1 MATYNADAIEVLSGL
16 DPVRKRPG
24 MYTDTTRPN
33 HLAQEVIDNSVDE
46 ALAGHAKSVQVI
58 LHQDN
63 SLEVIDDGRG
73 MPVDIH
79 PEEGVPGVELILT
92 KLHAGGK
99 FSNKNYQFSGGLH
112 GVGISVVNALST
124 RVEVRVKR
132 DANEY
137 RMTFAD
143 GFKDSDLEVIGTVG
157 KRNTGTSVHF
167 WPDPKYFDSAKFSVS
182 RLKHVLKA
190 KAVLCPGL
198 SVVFEDKNTGER
210 VEWHFEDGLRSYL
223 TDAVAE
229 LPRLPD
235 EPFCGNLEGSKE
247 AVSWALLWLPEGG
260 ESVQESYVN
269 LIPTAQGGTHV
280 NGLRQGLLDAMRE
293 FCEFRNLLPRGVKLA
308 PEDVWERIA
317 FVLSMKMQEP
327 QFSGQTKERLSSREA
342 AAFVS
347 GVVKDAFS
355 LWLNEHAEIGLQLAE
370 LAISNAGRRLKAG
383 KKVERKKITQ
393 GPALPGKLADCAGQE
408 PMRAELFLVEG
419 DSAGGSAKQARDKEF
434 QAIMPLRGKIL
445 NTWEV
450 DGGEVLA
457 SQEVHDIAVAIGV
470 DPGASDLAQ
479 LRYGKICILA
489 DADSDGLHIATLLCA
504 LFVRHFRP
512 LVEAGHVYV
521 AMPPLYRIDL
531 GKALSFISEHAVE
544 GMRGG
549 NLSGLAWCGG
559 ALWTVSDRDDDRL
572 YRLQPSA
579 EGSDQP
585 WQAEAESFIAPTPP
599 DSGLPWGMSTR
610 VWLSGLVRGGNL
622 DFEGIAC
629 DAAGNRYLVSEAHA
643 AVLQLP
649 VSGTPNWL
657 RLPPGLLPQARA
669 SGMLMNF
676 NALFEGIAVDPE
688 GKRLWLAAER
698 ERRGLLVAHR
708 DNSAWRCEGSCVLL
722 AEGGKIEPP
731 PELGSARKLPK
742 DFSDLAFYRGKLFT
756 LERLAHQICRRDLAQ
771 AKVERCWSFASAVLA
786 PERRYELPYGV
797 AEALSL
803 DDKGAWL
810 GIDNGDHARAD
821 GDVRPFVL
829 RFAAPAG
836 GWLGDK

>member
-1 MATYNADAIEVLSGL
+1 MTAYNADAIEVLSGL

-46 ALAGHAKSVQVI
+46 ALAGHASSIQVI
-58 LHQDN
+58 LHEDN
-63 SLEVIDDGRG
+63 SLEVLDDGRG

-79 PEEGVPGVELILT
+79 PEEGIPGVELILT

-124 RVEVRVKR
+124 QVEVRVKR
-132 DANEY
+132 DGNEY

-143 GFKDSDLEVIGTVG
+143 GFKASDLEVVGTVG
-157 KRNTGTSVHF
+157 KRNTGTSVRF
-167 WPDPKYFDSAKFSVS
+167 WPDVKYFDSPRFSIS

-198 SVVFEDKNTGER
+198 EVTFSDKSNGETTR
-210 VEWHFEDGLRSYL
+210 WFFEDGLRSYL
-223 TDAVAE
+223 ADSVVE
-229 LPRLPD
+229 FMRLP
-235 EPFCGNLEGSKE
+235 ETPFTGSLAGNKE
-247 AVSWALLWLPEGG
+247 AVDWALLWLPEGG
-260 ESVQESYVN
+260 EAIQESYVN

-308 PEDVWERIA
+308 PEDIWERIA
-317 FVLSMKMQEP
+317 FVLSMKMQEA

-355 LWLNEHAEIGLQLAE
+355 LWLNEHSELGLQLAE

-383 KKVERKKITQ
+383 KKVERKRITQ
-393 GPALPGKLADCAGQE
+393 GPALPGKLADCAGQD
-408 PMRAELFLVEG
+408 PMRSELFLVEG

-470 DPGASDLAQ
+470 DPGAADLSQ

-512 LVEAGHVYV
+512 LVDAGHVYV

-531 GKALSFISEHAVE
+531 GKDVSYAL
-544 GMRGG
+544 
-549 NLSGLAWCGG
+549 
-559 ALWTVSDRDDDRL
+559 D
-572 YRLQPSA
+572 
-579 EGSDQP
+579 
-585 WQAEAESFIAPTPP
+585 EAER
-599 DSGLPWGMSTR
+599 D
-610 VWLSGLVRGGNL
+610 
-622 DFEGIAC
+622 GI
-629 DAAGNRYLVSEAHA
+629 
-643 AVLQLP
+643 
-649 VSGTPNWL
+649 
-657 RLPPGLLPQARA
+657 
-669 SGMLMNF
+669 
-676 NALFEGIAVDPE
+676 
-688 GKRLWLAAER
+688 
-698 ERRGLLVAHR
+698 
-708 DNSAWRCEGSCVLL
+708 
-722 AEGGKIEPP
+722 
-731 PELGSARKLPK
+731 
-742 DFSDLAFYRGKLFT
+742 
-756 LERLAHQICRRDLAQ
+756 LERLTAEKKRGKPQVTRFKGLGEMNPLQLRETTMDPNTRRLVQ
-771 AKVERCWSFASAVLA
+771 LT
-786 PERRYELPYGV
+786 
-797 AEALSL
+797 L
-803 DDKGAWL
+803 DDYENTREMMDMLLAKKRAGDRKAWL
-810 GIDNGDHARAD
+810 ESKGNLAE
-821 GDVRPFVL
+821 VL
-829 RFAAPAG
+829 
-836 GWLGDK
+836 L